1 MQFARDAAI
10 GVDVPT
16 PAILTAMA
24 TLSTS
29 VLSTATALATA
40 SASASPSGP
49 FHIDSSSGECQLLGP
64 FALVVQAALGGLAML
79 SLVFKRWREH
89 PQRPVRVWFFDVSK
103 QVFGSVLVH
112 ISNIF
117 MSMLTSGRFSIKVE
131 PTVVER
137 LVARAD
143 DSYVPNPCSFY
154 LLNLAIDTT
163 VGIPILI
170 VLLRVFTALA
180 SFTPFGKPNESI
192 QSGYYGNPP
201 NAWWWLK
208 QSFIYF
214 AGLFGMKVCVLV
226 IFIMMPW
233 ISRVGDWALGWT
245 DGNEKLQ
252 VAFVMMIF
260 PLIMNALQYYI
271 IDSFI
276 KRKATDHE
284 ALASQDDDADADA
297 DDDDYERRGSNS
309 GVGRDSDDEIP
320 VKINGRGARNSLGG
334 EYDPEVDGDA
344 PTIVSSSSSSQPAS
358 KSTNVSVELY
368 PKE

>member
-1 MQFARDAAI
+1 M
-10 GVDVPT
+10 
-16 PAILTAMA
+16 LTA
-24 TLSTS
+24 S
-29 VLSTATALATA
+29 
-40 SASASPSGP
+40 
-49 FHIDSSSGECQLLGP
+49 CQ
-64 FALVVQAALGGLAML
+64 
-79 SLVFKRWREH
+79 
-89 PQRPVRVWFFDVSK
+89 
-103 QVFGSVLVH
+103 
-112 ISNIF
+112 
-117 MSMLTSGRFSIKVE
+117 
-131 PTVVER
+131 
-137 LVARAD
+137 
-143 DSYVPNPCSFY
+143 
-154 LLNLAIDTT
+154 TT

-180 SFTPFGKPNESI
+180 SFTPFGKPAESI
-192 QSGYYGNPP
+192 QSGYYGSPP

-245 DGNEKLQ
+245 EGNEKLQ

-276 KRKATDHE
+276 KRKVTDHE
-284 ALASQDDDADADA
+284 ALASDDD
-297 DDDDYERRGSNS
+297 DDDRNDGDYERRHSS
-309 GVGRDSDDEIP
+309 ADGVDLDSEDETP
-320 VKINGRGARNSLGG
+320 VKIGGRARNGLDD

-344 PTIVSSSSSSQPAS
+344 GTIIGSSSNHSST
-358 KSTNVSVELY
+358 KSNAITVELL